1 MTQPV
6 ARRMQAVER
15 ALRPFLRVM
24 RESTYARRMGTSGI
38 MDFMAGNPQE
48 PPLPEVVEV
57 IARWTR
63 PRSRDWFAYRVDES
77 RARAAA
83 AAGLRERLEVEVDPD
98 DVVLTRGAAGGLAAA
113 LAALTEPG
121 DQVIFLSPPWFFYE
135 AMILATGAEPVRVR
149 VDPTTFNIDVE
160 ALEEAISPRTRVVIL
175 NTPNNPTGRIYPPE
189 TLEQVAA
196 VIERRAAR
204 SAQPIA
210 IISDESYS
218 RILFDGRRFHS
229 PARFSPNCVLVHTT
243 SKSTLTPGQRLG
255 FVALPKTMP
264 GRERIRDALRLAILV
279 QGIAVPDAVMQFAF
293 ADLEPL
299 CIDLAHLQRKRDR
312 MVEALR
318 QHGYQLDIPEGAFYL
333 LPRSPLADDIAFAEL
348 LARRDVFVLPGSVVE
363 MPGYFRISL
372 TASDEMIERALPIF
386 AAALVTSA
394 AVAGSQG

>member
-6 ARRMQAVER
+6 ARRVQAIER
-15 ALRPFLRVM
+15 ALRPFLQVM
-24 RESTYARRMGTSGI
+24 RESTYARHMGTPGI

-57 IARWTR
+57 IAHWTR
-63 PRSRDWFAYRVDES
+63 PRSRDWFAYRVDEP

-113 LAALTEPG
+113 LTALTEPG

-149 VDPTTFNIDVE
+149 VDPTTFDINVD
-160 ALEEAISPRTRVVIL
+160 ALEQAISSRTRAVIL
-175 NTPNNPTGRIYPPE
+175 NTPNNPTGKIYPPE
-189 TLEQVAA
+189 TLRQVAA
-196 VIERRAAR
+196 VIERGAAR
-204 SAQPIA
+204 GQPIA

-218 RILFDGRRFHS
+218 RILFDGRLFHS

-318 QHGYQLDIPEGAFYL
+318 QHGYHLDIPEGTFYL

-348 LARRDVFVLPGSVVE
+348 LAQRDVFVLPGSVVE
-363 MPGYFRISL
+363 MPGY
-372 TASDEMIERALPIF
+372 
-386 AAALVTSA
+386 
-394 AVAGSQG
+394 